1 MKKFFAVLCLSLI
14 TLCSV
19 GCSTEE
25 ITTNENQRVAKALA
39 DNINVNPEK
48 WDNVQ
53 SYSVDNV
60 MYENVECNSVITIP
74 KDVHRSIVFVKVGDN
89 SSVLFDSDA
98 RRITEA
104 LYNKFTNASAPEPV
118 PNTNYNSII
127 STLQTCS

>member
-25 ITTNENQRVAKALA
+25 ITTNENQRVAKALT

-60 MYENVECNSVITIP
+60 MYENVECSMVISIP
-74 KDVHRSIVFVKVGDN
+74 AEVNRSIVFVEVGEN

-104 LYNKFTNASAPEPV
+104 LYNKFANTNTEPV
-118 PNTNYNSII
+118 PVTNYDSII